1 MCVYFVF
8 LHAKSNPLYMLATE
22 IFDSC
27 CSYLAL
33 LAGTY
38 YCAADAPEGMLASLS
53 AMITAAVFGAGTLD
67 ERSLILLVIVTK

>member
-1 MCVYFVF
+1 MVTCFF
-8 LHAKSNPLYMLATE
+8 MHGKSNPLYMLATE

-27 CSYLAL
+27 CSYLAI

-38 YCAADAPEGMLASLS
+38 YCAADAPEGMLASLIAIIS
-53 AMITAAVFGAGTLD
+53 AAIYGAGTLD